1 MNKQKLTN
9 SRTRRRQRRSFYN
22 NEVKM
27 IRIIKTAFILHIVD
41 ASLFER
47 KSFTWRANLNGL
59 TGVATSFEQSV
70 FQPKN
75 NDDIV
80 HPSTN
85 TKVQKIVQ
93 DIFSQYPIYLGSPSL
108 TLGLCRSVDSSTT
121 SHVMNENEES
131 YCNLQTSLFH
141 FNMLSFGKPR
151 LKSNKKIRSTIVDNV
166 CRFSVDTDTTI
177 IKDGEIICCV
187 EIPIVGG
194 LLANVDDSI
203 STGSNEDHGCLR
215 FTWLQTQP
223 NNYQHTSKIIIL
235 TEIAGRY
242 QPKLAGTKLPISK
255 LHNILYCSTQ
265 RMLHV
270 YVMWRYHDHVVKEYR
285 RRLFNVKGGLS
296 RSISLIQQNAA
307 S

>member
-1 MNKQKLTN
+1 M
-9 SRTRRRQRRSFYN
+9 
-22 NEVKM
+22 
-27 IRIIKTAFILHIVD
+27 RIIKTAIILHIVD

-47 KSFTWRANLNGL
+47 KSFTWRANLNDL

-70 FQPKN
+70 FQPEN
-75 NDDIV
+75 NDDIM

-85 TKVQKIVQ
+85 KKVVQKIVQ

-108 TLGLCRSVDSSTT
+108 TLGLCRSVVSSRTT
-121 SHVMNENEES
+121 SHVMKNENEDS

-151 LKSNKKIRSTIVDNV
+151 LIEKSNKNIRSTIVDNI
-166 CRFSVDTDTTI
+166 CRFSDDTDTTI

-194 LLANVDDSI
+194 LLANVDYSI

-215 FTWLQTQP
+215 FTWLLETQP
-223 NNYQHTSKIIIL
+223 NNYQHTSKIILI

-242 QPKLAGTKLPISK
+242 QPALAGTKLPISP
-255 LHNILYCSTQ
+255 LNNILYCSTQ

-285 RRLFNVKGGLS
+285 RRLLNVMNVKGGLS
-296 RSISLIQQNAA
+296 RVYS
-307 S
+307 

>member
-1 MNKQKLTN
+1 
-9 SRTRRRQRRSFYN
+9 
-22 NEVKM
+22 M
-27 IRIIKTAFILHIVD
+27 IRIIKTAIILHIIVD

-75 NDDIV
+75 NDDIM

-85 TKVQKIVQ
+85 KKVVHKVVQ

-108 TLGLCRSVDSSTT
+108 TLGLCRSVVSSPTT
-121 SHVMNENEES
+121 SHVMKNENEES

-141 FNMLSFGKPR
+141 LNMLSFGKPR
-151 LKSNKKIRSTIVDNV
+151 LIEKSNKNIRSTIVDNI

-194 LLANVDDSI
+194 LLTNVDDSI
-203 STGSNEDHGCLR
+203 RSTGSNEDHGCLQ

-270 YVMWRYHDHVVKEYR
+270 YVMWGYHDHAVKEYR
-285 RRLFNVKGGLS
+285 RRLLNVKGGL
-296 RSISLIQQNAA
+296 
-307 S
+307 

>member
-1 MNKQKLTN
+1 
-9 SRTRRRQRRSFYN
+9 
-22 NEVKM
+22 M
-27 IRIIKTAFILHIVD
+27 IRIIKTAIILHIVD

-70 FQPKN
+70 FQPEN
-75 NDDIV
+75 NDDIM

-85 TKVQKIVQ
+85 KKVVQKIVQ

-108 TLGLCRSVDSSTT
+108 TLGLCRSVVSSTT
-121 SHVMNENEES
+121 SHVMKNENEDS

-151 LKSNKKIRSTIVDNV
+151 LIKSNSNIRSTIVDNV
-166 CRFSVDTDTTI
+166 CRFSDDTDTTI

-194 LLANVDDSI
+194 LLANVNDSI

-242 QPKLAGTKLPISK
+242 QPALAGTKLPISK
-255 LHNILYCSTQ
+255 LNNILYCSTQ

-270 YVMWRYHDHVVKEYR
+270 YVMWRYHNHVVKEYR

-296 RSISLIQQNAA
+296 RSISLIQQNSA